1 MNIHILASRNVIVE
15 KTGEKSVQEEYFDEW
30 QTPTKVSYEIEKS
43 DNPIQA
49 YKDWVMSISRDEE
62 VTVYAEDDI
71 LNEGEPIGTK
81 TVNYG
86 EYHIEQLNE
95 WIEVY
100 KNAGYEISVE
110 VW

>member
-49 YKDWVMSISRDEE
+49 YKDWVMSISEDTEFP
-62 VTVYAEDDI
+62 VFADDDI
-71 LNEGEPIGTK
+71 FGERGQIGTK

-100 KNAGYEISVE
+100 QNAGYEISVE